1 MWGELRD
8 ISRFWKITLITISEF
23 PSENGIFGLKISNGK
38 FLGIQPNCGSSEIQT
53 NLNLSRVFDKFLF
66 IIRWTVS
73 SSFCPCFYHKTEMT
87 KEKSICQKNN
97 QDQYFCNFIMGWP
110 RDNWSWLFLMDHVI
124 ADRQWS
130 PGDFKSSSTTDIQW
144 W

>member
-1 MWGELRD
+1 MRKLQLTNEIRLWSIIYGLSVIFLILD
-8 ISRFWKITLITISEF
+8 FSGWKIFRNSA
-23 PSENGIFGLKISNGK
+23 
-38 FLGIQPNCGSSEIQT
+38 
-53 NLNLSRVFDKFLF
+53 RVWNIERVKNFSIFDKFLF

-110 RDNWSWLFLMDHVI
+110 RDNWSCNGSRDCESL
-124 ADRQWS
+124 
-130 PGDFKSSSTTDIQW
+130 PGDFKSRQIYSDGKSDCITHSY
-144 W
+144 